1 MAALPVSSRSN
12 AERYP
17 YSPMTDSPAKTLSI
31 ANLPGDGIGPEVV
44 GPTIEIIREALAK
57 MNATTRL
64 DFVDLEAGAA
74 LYQRVGDPLPKEVMD
89 QCERSDA
96 ILLGAMGL
104 PSIRYA
110 DGREIAPQLDLRE
123 HFELYAGVRPVKTFP
138 GMYTPLADPRGK
150 SIDFVLIREST
161 EGLFSSRG
169 QVEMKGD
176 DEARDFLLVTRSV
189 SERLF
194 KFAFEL
200 GRSRKAE
207 GKPGRVTCI
216 DKANVLGSMAYF
228 RKLFY
233 EMHEDYKDVEADHA
247 YVDITALNFIKQP
260 WNFDVAV
267 TENMYGDI
275 LSDAGAALMGG
286 MGMAPSAD
294 IGDSQAVFQPCHGSA
309 PDIMGKGLANPVA
322 TIQSGAMM
330 LEWLANSKDAPDLK
344 PAGKRIAQAVEAAF
358 ADGDLHPC
366 EFGGEHG
373 TAPIVDAVIAK
384 L

>member
-1 MAALPVSSRSN
+1 MNSATRKPLA
-12 AERYP
+12 
-17 YSPMTDSPAKTLSI
+17 I

-44 GPTIEIIREALAK
+44 NPTLDIIREALAK
-57 MNATTRL
+57 TGATTTL
-64 DFVDLEAGAA
+64 DFTDLEAGAA

-138 GMYTPLADPRGK
+138 GMFSPLADPRGK
-150 SIDFVLIREST
+150 AIDFVLIREST

-200 GRSRKAE
+200 GRRRRAE

-233 EMHEDYKDVEADHA
+233 EVHQDYSDVEADHA

-260 WNFDVAV
+260 WNFDVMV

-294 IGDSQAVFQPCHGSA
+294 IGDKQAVFQPCHGSA

-322 TIQSGAMM
+322 TILSGAMM
-330 LEWLANSKDAPDLK
+330 LEWLADRHEAPDLK
-344 PAGKRIAQAVEAAF
+344 RAGKGIAQAVEDAF
-358 ADGDLHPC
+358 ADGSLHPC

-373 TAPIVDAVIAK
+373 TGPIVDSVMAK

>member
-1 MAALPVSSRSN
+1 MN
-12 AERYP
+12 ASE
-17 YSPMTDSPAKTLSI
+17 SKTLSI
-31 ANLPGDGIGPEVV
+31 ANLPGDGIGPEVLN
-44 GPTIEIIREALAK
+44 PTVEIIREALRK
-57 MNATTRL
+57 TGATTKL

-89 QCERSDA
+89 QCERADA

-104 PSIRYA
+104 PSIRYE

-138 GMYTPLADPRGK
+138 GMYTPLADPRSK

-169 QVEMKGD
+169 QVEMQGD
-176 DEARDFLLVTRSV
+176 DEARDFLLVSRSV

-200 GRSRKAE
+200 GRARKAE
-207 GKPGRVTCI
+207 GKPGQVTCI

-228 RKLFY
+228 RKIFY
-233 EMHEDYKDVEADHA
+233 EVHEAYQDIEADHA

-260 WNFDVAV
+260 WDFDVMV

-294 IGDSQAVFQPCHGSA
+294 IGDRQAVFQPCHGSA

-330 LEWLANSKDAPDLK
+330 LEWLADSKDAPDLK
-344 PAGKRIAQAVEAAF
+344 PAGKRISQAVEAAF
-358 ADGDLHPC
+358 AKGELRPC

-373 TAPIVDAVIAK
+373 TAPIVEAVMAK